1 MTTGG
6 VQPWLSV
13 PSTLAALRAWKPPL
27 KTEKLRPRHQVPPSQ
42 DVPPTHLS
50 TGPEGRHCP
59 GTLAPVA
66 AARCMDF
73 RSWLAIRQ
81 LYGPD
86 SMDRVIDMF
95 AYQPSCLSR
104 DPGHEPPASISIGP
118 GGAGTPGS
126 PHSLISHTLTHNYSQ
141 LYTSSD
147 WTHLSGS
154 FRKAM
159 CQHRTKSKRQI

>member
-13 PSTLAALRAWKPPL
+13 PSTLAALRAWKTPL

-50 TGPEGRHCP
+50 TGPEGCHCP

-66 AARCMDF
+66 AAGCMDF

-86 SMDRVIDMF
+86 SMDQVIDMF
-95 AYQPSCLSR
+95 AYQLSCLSR
-104 DPGHEPPASISIGP
+104 DPGHEPLPPSPSAQEERGHQDPLTASSH
-118 GGAGTPGS
+118 T
-126 PHSLISHTLTHNYSQ
+126 HSLTNTHNYTP
-141 LYTSSD
+141 LVT
-147 WTHLSGS
+147 GP
-154 FRKAM
+154 
-159 CQHRTKSKRQI
+159 I